1 MSKRSACNLE
11 QIEQFWEDAL
21 PPEQLPA
28 LEKHLSVCEQCQGV
42 FDSKCSHYADISTAA
57 LWLRELGE
65 KESRL
70 GEQKVESQHA
80 TGSTGT
86 NRERR
91 MLQSE
96 AIADIAKRMFDRSEN
111 PLLLGTLDEYDVVEP
126 LGAGGMGIVF
136 KGYDRELQRF
146 VAIKL
151 LSPSVSLIGS
161 AKQRFVREAQSA
173 ASIVSPFVVPIH
185 AVASHGEIPYL
196 VMSYVPG
203 INLQELIEESGA
215 LTPLQ
220 AVRISRQVALGLA
233 AAHERGLIHRDIKP
247 GNILIER
254 NGQRAVLTD
263 FGLAQAADDAS
274 LTHSGLLAGTPNF
287 MSPEQANGIEIDARS
302 DLFSLGSVMYAML
315 AGHPPFRAPNAYA
328 VVKRL
333 IEESPRPLSSVQ
345 PTTPDWLARLVMRLL
360 EKDRNQRFTSAV
372 EVAEL
377 LVECE
382 KHLEHPSLHPLPKG
396 LAIKS
401 TPSRFAIATGCVFAL
416 GCIGLL
422 FAWNYV
428 SRLNHEQPRE
438 LETAQAIQQLGKIAT
453 ESDTAENQQSEAID
467 GGIATRWKDED
478 EIWSALKGIENAIHR
493 LELDER

>member
-57 LWLRELGE
+57 LWLKGLGE
-65 KESRL
+65 KESWI
-70 GEQKVESQHA
+70 GDQKVESQH
-80 TGSTGT
+80 STGPNAT
-86 NRERR
+86 IRERR
-91 MLQSE
+91 NLQSE

-111 PLLLGTLDEYDVVEP
+111 PSLLGTLDEYDVVEP

-136 KGYDRELQRF
+136 KGYDRELQRY

-151 LSPSVSLIGS
+151 LAPSVSLIGS

-203 INLQELIEESGA
+203 INLQEMIEESGA

-220 AVRISRQVALGLA
+220 TVRIARQVALGLA

-287 MSPEQANGIEIDARS
+287 MSPEQANGMEIDARS

-315 AGHPPFRAPNAYA
+315 AGHPPFRAPNAYT

-333 IEESPRPLSSVQ
+333 IEESPRSLSTVQ
-345 PTTPDWLARLVMRLL
+345 PTTPEWLARLVMRLL
-360 EKDRNQRFTSAV
+360 EKDRNQRFASAV

-401 TPSRFAIATGCVFAL
+401 TTSPLAIATSLVFTL

-422 FAWNYV
+422 FAWSYV
-428 SRLNHEQPRE
+428 TRLDLEQPRE
-438 LETAQAIQQLGKIAT
+438 LETAQTVQQPDEIAK
-453 ESDTAENQQSEAID
+453 ESDAVWYEQSEAMD
-467 GGIATRWKDED
+467 RSIATRWRDED
-478 EIWSALKGIENAIHR
+478 ATWSSLQAIENAIHR
-493 LELDER
+493 LESDNR

>member
-1 MSKRSACNLE
+1 MSKRSACNHE

-57 LWLRELGE
+57 LWLKELGE
-65 KESRL
+65 KESWL
-70 GEQKVESQHA
+70 GEQKVESQQE
-80 TGSTGT
+80 TGSNATI
-86 NRERR
+86 RERR
-91 MLQSE
+91 TLQSE

-111 PLLLGTLDEYDVVEP
+111 PSLLGTLDEYDVVEP

-151 LSPSVSLIGS
+151 LAPSVSLIGS

-220 AVRISRQVALGLA
+220 TVRIARQVALGLA

-333 IEESPRPLSSVQ
+333 IEESPRSLSTVQ

-360 EKDRNQRFTSAV
+360 EKDRDQRFASAV

-382 KHLEHPSLHPLPKG
+382 KHLEHPSLHPLPRG

-401 TPSRFAIATGCVFAL
+401 TASRFAIATGLAFAL

-422 FAWNYV
+422 VAWSYV
-428 SRLNHEQPRE
+428 WRLNHEQPRE
-438 LETAQAIQQLGKIAT
+438 FETAQTVQQRSEIAD
-453 ESDTAENQQSEAID
+453 ESDSARNEQSESRDKSLAI
-467 GGIATRWKDED
+467 RWPDED
-478 EIWSALKGIENAIHR
+478 ATWSSLQAIENAIHR
-493 LELDER
+493 LELDNR

>member
-1 MSKRSACNLE
+1 MSKRSACNHE
-11 QIEQFWEDAL
+11 QIEQFWEGAL
-21 PPEQLPA
+21 PPEQLPT

-42 FDSKCSHYADISTAA
+42 FDTKCSHYAEISTAA
-57 LWLRELGE
+57 LWLKDLGE
-65 KESRL
+65 KESWL
-70 GEQKVESQHA
+70 GEQKVERQHA
-80 TGSTGT
+80 TRSNATI
-86 NRERR
+86 RERR
-91 MLQSE
+91 TLQSD
-96 AIADIAKRMFDRSEN
+96 AIADIAKRMFVRSEN
-111 PLLLGTLDEYDVVEP
+111 PSLLGTLDEYDVIEP

-136 KGYDRELQRF
+136 KGYDRELQRY

-151 LSPSVSLIGS
+151 LASSVSLVGS

-185 AVASHGEIPYL
+185 AIASHGEIPYL

-203 INLQELIEESGA
+203 VNLQELIEESGA

-220 AVRISRQVALGLA
+220 TVRIARQVALGLA
-233 AAHERGLIHRDIKP
+233 AAHDRGLIHRDVKP

-287 MSPEQANGIEIDARS
+287 MSPEQANGTVIDARS

-328 VVKRL
+328 VVKLL
-333 IEESPRPLSSVQ
+333 IEESPRVLSSIQ
-345 PTTPDWLARLVMRLL
+345 PTTPEWLVRLVMRLL
-360 EKDRNQRFTSAV
+360 EKDRNQRFASAV

-401 TPSRFAIATGCVFAL
+401 TPSRFAISTGLVFAL
-416 GCIGLL
+416 GCSVLL

-428 SRLNHEQPRE
+428 SLLKPEQPRK
-438 LETAQAIQQLGKIAT
+438 LETAQAAQQPIEIT
-453 ESDTAENQQSEAID
+453 DQSDSARNVQSESTD
-467 GGIATRWKDED
+467 RGIATHWTDED
-478 EIWSALKGIENAIHR
+478 ATWSSLHAIENAIHR
-493 LELDER
+493 LQLDNR